1 MKEKIKDKNN
11 IISSVDFLVLK
22 IERNISEI
30 KQGVSKS
37 KRAELLKYQD
47 KLVDSLMEETEMI
60 RLTQDLEKI
69 DYALSKLKYLAKK
82 AGLERR
88 TYE

>member
-1 MKEKIKDKNN
+1 MKEEIKDKDN

-69 DYALSKLKYLAKK
+69 DYALSKLKYLAKE
-82 AGLERR
+82 AGLER
-88 TYE
+88 

>member
-1 MKEKIKDKNN
+1 MKEEIKDKDN

-69 DYALSKLKYLAKK
+69 DYALSKLEYLAKE
-82 AGLERR
+82 AGLEK
-88 TYE
+88 

>member
-1 MKEKIKDKNN
+1 MKEEIIDKDN

-22 IERNISEI
+22 IERIMSEL

-37 KRAELLKYQD
+37 KRAELFKYQD
-47 KLVDSLMEETEMI
+47 RLMDSLMEESERI

-69 DYALSKLKYLAKK
+69 DYALSKLEYLAKE
-82 AGLERR
+82 AGLEK
-88 TYE
+88 